1 MSTELRKDLK
11 YLGKM
16 TSPGGV
22 YKRVNFEGEVTI
34 DGDLDCLEIKV
45 NGILNEKGSLK
56 LNIGKIN
63 GYAAVNGNMEANDLN
78 INGELKVDG
87 NISVKKI
94 TSNGKLVSRGKM
106 SSEEMDI
113 NGELKVN
120 GNCEAENFNLKGV
133 FNIEE
138 TLNADDITV
147 KLYGP
152 SETKEIGGS
161 KIHVQKG
168 GDNKLMELLTAILS
182 PLNLYKAH
190 LKAETIEGDDV
201 YLEHTT
207 AQVVRGNAVTIGEG
221 CEIDLV
227 EYRTDFKKT
236 PGASV
241 LKDMKV

>member
-56 LNIGKIN
+56 LNTGKIN
-63 GYAAVNGNMEANDLN
+63 GYAAVNGNMEANDVN

-94 TSNGKLVSRGKM
+94 VSNGKLVSKGEI

-120 GNCEAENFNLKGV
+120 GNCEAETFNLKGV

-168 GDNKLMELLTAILS
+168 GDNKLMEILTAILS
-182 PLNLYKAH
+182 PLNFYKAH
-190 LKAETIEGDDV
+190 LKADTIEGDDV

-207 AQVVRGNAVTIGEG
+207 AQVVRGNTVSIGDG

-236 PGASV
+236 QGASV
-241 LKDMKV
+241 LKDVKV

>member
-22 YKRVNFEGEVTI
+22 YKRVTFEGEVTI

-56 LNIGKIN
+56 SNTGRIN
-63 GYAAVNGNMEANDLN
+63 GFAVVNGNIEFDDIN
-78 INGELKVDG
+78 INGELRVDG
-87 NISVKKI
+87 NMSVDKI
-94 TSNGKLVSRGKM
+94 TSNGKLVVKGNV
-106 SSEEMDI
+106 SSEELDI
-113 NGELKVN
+113 NGELKVK
-120 GNCEAENFNLKGV
+120 GNCEAETFNLKGA

-138 TLNADDITV
+138 TLNAGDINV
-147 KLYGP
+147 NLYGP
-152 SETKEIGGS
+152 SETKEIGGD
-161 KIHVQKG
+161 KIHIQKG
-168 GDNKLMELLTAILS
+168 GDNKLMEILSAILS
-182 PLNLYKAH
+182 PLNIYKAH
-190 LKAETIEGDDV
+190 LKADTIEGDDL

-207 AQVVRGNAVTIGEG
+207 AKVVRGNTVNIGDG

-227 EYRTDFKKT
+227 EYKTDFKKT

-241 LKDMKV
+241 LKHVKV

>member
-56 LNIGKIN
+56 LNTGKIN
-63 GYAAVNGNMEANDLN
+63 GYAAVNGNMEANDIN

-94 TSNGKLVSRGKM
+94 VSNGKLVSKGEI

-120 GNCEAENFNLKGV
+120 GNCEAETFNLKGV

-168 GDNKLMELLTAILS
+168 GDNKLMEILTAILS
-182 PLNLYKAH
+182 PLNFYKAH
-190 LKAETIEGDDV
+190 LKADTIEGDDV

-207 AQVVRGNAVTIGEG
+207 AQVVRGNTVSIGDG

-236 PGASV
+236 QGASV
-241 LKDMKV
+241 LKDVKV